1 MVLRWVGVFYCVG
14 VAVAFLGPHPAPRRA
29 LPLQASFLANVLK
42 DGPVSEKKKELL
54 SFISELEAEGSSR
67 GSQAL
72 SFADNQRLNA
82 LIEELASLNPTP
94 DAVSSARGREKLA
107 GIWRLVYT
115 ARANQ
120 GLEGKEWLQYLI
132 ENGPSPIQRFVL
144 GSTQQV
150 GKVYQ
155 LLELTESG
163 GRFNNFIDFREALGG
178 VLNLQAEVTSFT
190 GGTQLDIRFNNAYFA
205 FDRNPVTGATFEK
218 QQRLPYPVPFR
229 LLPNESRGLLD
240 NIFVDDT
247 LRLARGNKGTIF
259 VLERDE
265 FAVFPALE
273 YVES

>member
-1 MVLRWVGVFYCVG
+1 MIKLVGFLGCLCG
-14 VAVAFLGPHPAPRRA
+14 TGAFLGPRPALRSAIPR
-29 LPLQASFLANVLK
+29 QASFLSNVLK
-42 DGPVSEKKKELL
+42 DGPVSEKKQELL
-54 SFISELEAEGSSR
+54 SFIAELEGEGSSR

-72 SFADNQRLNA
+72 SFADNQRLNN
-82 LIEELASLNPTP
+82 LIEDLASLNPTP
-94 DAVSSARGREKLA
+94 EAVSSSRGRDKLA
-107 GIWRLVYT
+107 GVWRLVYT

-155 LLELTESG
+155 LLELTEAG

-205 FDRNPVTGATFEK
+205 FDRNPVTGTTFGK

-240 NIFVDDT
+240 NIFVDNT

-265 FAVFPALE
+265 SAVFPALE
-273 YVES
+273 YVE